1 MSLFGLDRVLG
12 RMNAFLSL
20 RKASITY
27 PTAATIK
34 RMLKSNPNKTTKNE
48 IGVVEKEV
56 LNSKKF
62 GTLRL
67 FSHVVSQ
74 RPLPKG
80 GRGVALHY
88 LAIEAGE

>member
-1 MSLFGLDRVLG
+1 MKLEL
-12 RMNAFLSL
+12 
-20 RKASITY
+20 
-27 PTAATIK
+27 
-34 RMLKSNPNKTTKNE
+34 LK
-48 IGVVEKEV
+48 KEV

-80 GRGVALHY
+80 GRGGALHY

>member
-1 MSLFGLDRVLG
+1 MKLEL
-12 RMNAFLSL
+12 
-20 RKASITY
+20 
-27 PTAATIK
+27 
-34 RMLKSNPNKTTKNE
+34 LKKKSARTQ
-48 IGVVEKEV
+48 
-56 LNSKKF
+56 KKF

>member
-1 MSLFGLDRVLG
+1 MHVIKK
-12 RMNAFLSL
+12 NAQ
-20 RKASITY
+20 KQ
-27 PTAATIK
+27 PK
-34 RMLKSNPNKTTKNE
+34 QNNKNE

-56 LNSKKF
+56 MNSKKF
-62 GTLRL
+62 GTLGL